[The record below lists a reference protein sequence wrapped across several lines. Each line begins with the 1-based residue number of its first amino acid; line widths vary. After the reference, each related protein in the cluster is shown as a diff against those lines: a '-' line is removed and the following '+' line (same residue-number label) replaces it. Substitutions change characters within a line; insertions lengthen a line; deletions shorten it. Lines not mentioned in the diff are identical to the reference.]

1 MSFSKAQDLIRLA
14 RLAASRRSGISL
26 DEICQEFGISHRTAQ
41 RMTDALETAF
51 MNVEAEDGDD
61 RRRRWHVAD
70 PMLDRLQP
78 RQETAVEA
86 LEIAG
91 RSAQADG
98 RFRHASA
105 LADLRHGLLARLAP
119 KDAARTEADAEAVLT
134 AMGSVTRPG
143 PRVNLAPRVLD
154 AVIESLRGPFLL
166 QLRYGDADA
175 PERVI
180 EPHGL
185 LLGHRSY
192 LVARQ
197 PSRGET
203 ILNFRM
209 DRIHTAEVLD
219 ESFAFVPGFSLE
231 EYSAQ
236 AFGVYQD
243 PAQYG
248 EVIWRFA
255 PEVAARAAEFRFH
268 PTQALEL
275 QDDGSLIVR
284 FHAAGWLEMAW
295 HLYQWGN
302 KVEVVAPVG
311 LRSLVEGYSDQILT
325 GCRDRLSEKEL
336 NDEGCSR
343 PCGPEDQAT
352 RYPCRFSRNH
362 GVARPSRHQLDRPRR
377 SLRGR

>member
-1 MSFSKAQDLIRLA
+1 
-14 RLAASRRSGISL
+14 
-26 DEICQEFGISHRTAQ
+26 
-41 RMTDALETAF
+41 
-51 MNVEAEDGDD
+51 
-61 RRRRWHVAD
+61 
-70 PMLDRLQP
+70 MLDRLQP

-91 RSAQADG
+91 RSAHADG
-98 RFRHASA
+98 RLRHASA
-105 LADLRHGLLARLAP
+105 LADLRDGLLSRLAP

-143 PRVNLAPRVLD
+143 PRVNLAPKVLD
-154 AVIESLRGPFLL
+154 AVIEALRGPFRL
-166 QLRYGDADA
+166 QLRYGEPDA

-209 DRIHTAEVLD
+209 DRIHTAEALD
-219 ESFAFVPGFSLE
+219 ESFAFAPGFALE
-231 EYSAQ
+231 DYAAQ

-255 PEVAARAAEFRFH
+255 PEVASRASEFRFH
-268 PTQALEL
+268 PTQALKL
-275 QDDGSLIVR
+275 QDDGSLIVK

-302 KVEVVAPVG
+302 KVEVVAPEG
-311 LRSLVEGYSDQILT
+311 LRSLVEGYQRSDFDGL
-325 GCRDRLSEKEL
+325 
-336 NDEGCSR
+336 
-343 PCGPEDQAT
+343 P
-352 RYPCRFSRNH
+352 
-362 GVARPSRHQLDRPRR
+362 
-377 SLRGR
+377 

>member
-26 DEICQEFGISHRTAQ
+26 DEICEEFGISHRTAQ
-41 RMTDALETAF
+41 RMTDALEITF
-51 MNVEAEDGDD
+51 MNVEAEDGED
-61 RRRRWHVAD
+61 RRRRWRVAD

-78 RQETAVEA
+78 RQETAIEA

-91 RSAQADG
+91 RAAQADG
-98 RFRHASA
+98 RLRHASA
-105 LADLRHGLLARLAP
+105 LADLRDGLLARLAP

-143 PRVNLAPRVLD
+143 PRVNLAPKVLD
-154 AVIESLRGPFLL
+154 AVIEALRGPFRL
-166 QLRYGDADA
+166 QVRYGDPDA

-209 DRIHTAEVLD
+209 DRIHTAEALD
-219 ESFAFVPGFSLE
+219 ESFAFAPGFALE
-231 EYSAQ
+231 DYAAQ

-255 PEVAARAAEFRFH
+255 PEVASRASEFRFH

-275 QDDGSLIVR
+275 QDDGSLIVK

-302 KVEVVAPVG
+302 KVEVVAPEG
-311 LRSLVEGYSDQILT
+311 LRSLVEGYQRSDFDGL
-325 GCRDRLSEKEL
+325 
-336 NDEGCSR
+336 
-343 PCGPEDQAT
+343 P
-352 RYPCRFSRNH
+352 
-362 GVARPSRHQLDRPRR
+362 
-377 SLRGR
+377 